1 MMTFFLPISP
11 VNFFIIFRL
20 QDSLNEQKT
29 DTQNV
34 LHDEMYEWIVVF
46 VLSAFLVMILWRW
59 WENRVIQIGWT
70 FVLVDGFYY
79 WWVYLD
85 HPGFLRN
92 NFFKSNSLS
101 KTVNFKPHHNQPNPP
116 DKIRFNGKTRFP

>member
-34 LHDEMYEWIVVF
+34 LHDEMYE
-46 VLSAFLVMILWRW
+46 
-59 WENRVIQIGWT
+59 
-70 FVLVDGFYY
+70 
-79 WWVYLD
+79 
-85 HPGFLRN
+85 
-92 NFFKSNSLS
+92 
-101 KTVNFKPHHNQPNPP
+101 
-116 DKIRFNGKTRFP
+116 